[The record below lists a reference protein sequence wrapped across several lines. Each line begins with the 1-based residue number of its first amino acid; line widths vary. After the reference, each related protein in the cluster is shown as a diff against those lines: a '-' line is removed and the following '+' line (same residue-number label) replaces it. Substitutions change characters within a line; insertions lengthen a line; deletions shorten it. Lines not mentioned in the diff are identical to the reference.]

1 MSSKRRLQQLLS
13 FGLASLSNVEKI
25 EGKKLLAVSLC
36 IVNGVIKV
44 NKTFLKS
51 KVNNACTTI

>member
-1 MSSKRRLQQLLS
+1 MLS

-51 KVNNACTTI
+51 KVNNACTTIS

>member
-1 MSSKRRLQQLLS
+1 MLS

-44 NKTFLKS
+44 SKTFLKS
-51 KVNNACTTI
+51 KVNNACTTIQ

>member
-25 EGKKLLAVSLC
+25 DGKKLLAVSLC

-44 NKTFLKS
+44 KKHF
-51 KVNNACTTI
+51 